1 MHNRQSGAA
10 HVPIMFFLILLV
22 MFLGAV
28 VFAYTTHAKNGE
40 LIEQRDKARQ
50 EASTLKNKELLVE
63 HYFADLGRVIGKPGK
78 YVGRPGQESLYNS
91 AELSYDGVMNPG
103 ELRKVMDD
111 ACGAAEVSVA
121 SSLENVLGS
130 LVSKVGQMKQRVKD
144 IESERDK
151 ALAEKSEVDR
161 KFQEASAG
169 VQKSAREWTQTLE
182 AARTEY
188 ESGNS
193 ARDNRI
199 TQAQEGLRAKAE
211 EMIAEKEK
219 AALKEK
225 ELNHDLQKVKFHNSA
240 LVARDAMRTAPDVA
254 DGKVLVAKNGIPTAF
269 INLGRKD
276 MLQAG
281 TVFRVRTPN
290 SDKVKGYATVTRVE
304 EERAE
309 VSLANFT
316 DPVGDYAREGD
327 LLYNDLYT
335 PRATRTIY
343 LMGRFSAPYNKPEL
357 TNLLKRLGNRVVDKM
372 APGVDTVILGNDP
385 VNETSDGFTSVQES
399 AEFKLASELRVEFAY
414 LATIRDLIKL

>member
-40 LIEQRDKARQ
+40 LIEQREKARL
-50 EASTLKNKELLVE
+50 EAVALKNKDLLVA
-63 HYFADLGRVIGKPGK
+63 HYIEDLGKTIGKPGK
-78 YVGRPGQESLYNS
+78 YVGRPGQEALYNG
-91 AELSYDGVMNPG
+91 AELTYEGLMNPAD
-103 ELRKVMDD
+103 LRKVMDD
-111 ACGAAEVSVA
+111 ACGAAEVSAA

-130 LVSKVGQMKQRVKD
+130 LVSKVGQQKQRNKD

-161 KFQEASAG
+161 KFQEASAA
-169 VQKSAREWTQTLE
+169 VQRSAREWSTNLEQT
-182 AARTEY
+182 RTEF
-188 ESGNS
+188 ES
-193 ARDNRI
+193 AKQEKENRI
-199 TQAQEGLRAKAE
+199 TQAMDSLRAKAE
-211 EMIAEKEK
+211 ELTSEKEK

-225 ELNHDLQKVKFHNSA
+225 ELNHDLEKVKFHNSA
-240 LVARDAMRTAPDVA
+240 LVAKDAMRTAPDLA

-276 MLQAG
+276 MLTAG

-290 SDKVKGYATVTRVE
+290 NDKVKGYATVTRVE

-309 VSLANFT
+309 VALSSFV

-385 VNETSDGFTSVQES
+385 VNDDGSGFASVQDS

-414 LATIRDLIKL
+414 LTKIRDLIKL